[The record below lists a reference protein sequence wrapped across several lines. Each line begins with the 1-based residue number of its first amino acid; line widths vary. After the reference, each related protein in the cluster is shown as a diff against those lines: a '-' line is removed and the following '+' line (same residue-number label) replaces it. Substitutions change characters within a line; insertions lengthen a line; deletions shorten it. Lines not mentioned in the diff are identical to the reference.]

1 MTYVIKRDGSKVKW
15 DSNKIVNA
23 VRKAFESCKEE
34 DKFNENEFKEFAN
47 SFTADTIDIES
58 IQDAVEYYLMGN
70 YPNIAKAYI
79 ICRKERAKIR
89 DFKYNKTYYN
99 TVLGLLNGETNDVS
113 KENANKDP
121 KQFFTMRD
129 LVAGE
134 TCKKIYKD
142 FIMDSKLLELHNK
155 GIIHVHDT
163 DYRAMKGMTN
173 CFSQDTKFIT
183 SKGVISFND
192 VHDGTIVYVPTH
204 TGKWKK
210 AIVHNYG
217 IQDLYEYTISTV
229 NRIGYGVKVK
239 ATENHRWFLN
249 SGVQTTD
256 LKIGDKLLTKNDLI
270 SNISLDYILNNSELV
285 KYWCYGFILGDG
297 STVDNSYMYS
307 HNLGKRKKSSTS
319 KCLFKTVVRLCKD
332 KIKYLQYF
340 LNANMVSYP
349 IKNSK
354 DLLVVDYTFNKKEF
368 LKNKDYTKL
377 TKEQLVALIKGLIC
391 ADGEH
396 KKYNPI
402 IGEEVADG
410 ISASNKNIQE
420 IIEKYSALAGY
431 YISKVSINNK
441 VTNYGIRQSS
451 LYEYKFITQIPKRR
465 ISKKGFE
472 SYTTIPYKVLNKEY
486 IGKENVWC
494 LEVEDDHSFILAN
507 GLITGNCCLINLKD
521 MLINGTC
528 VQGKRIHNIHSLIVA
543 SNVTTQIIAAVGSSQ
558 YGGITIDISHLSP
571 FIERSKIKYRDIFKE
586 LDGPI
591 QEKYVNAF
599 IKKEIV
605 DSIQL
610 IQYQLN
616 TLTTTNGQS
625 PFITIA
631 CNTNGQDDEYPEY
644 TAMLIEELLKQRIK
658 GMEGPNGNNIN
669 PSFPK
674 IVYILT
680 ENNIKEGT
688 KYYYL
693 TKLAAECTAKR
704 MVPDYMSEKI
714 CKQYKEGRVI
724 PPMGCRSILTPWKN
738 KEGKYQEFG
747 RFNIGVFSIN
757 LPYLALNST
766 TIEEFKEKLV
776 DMIDFLSEQQYKVYK
791 TICNQPVDIAS
802 ILWMDGAFFRA
813 KSGQKIGEILPKGY
827 CTASIGY
834 IGLAECAY
842 RFNIDYP
849 TEEGQKFGLDIM
861 KVFYDRVQFNAKKY
875 NLSLSIYGTPAENT
889 TTTFAKALK
898 IFPTIKN
905 VNDKNYVTNSY
916 HVPVWYNIDGYN
928 KIKFEAPFQ
937 KYSSGGC
944 ISYVEMPDINHNTES
959 VLNIMQYI
967 YDHMMYCELNTTSCD
982 VCYKCGFHGQI
993 ELLGDNNFRC
1003 PNCGNTNS
1011 LSLYIQRRL
1020 CGYLGTLTNGISIGR
1035 EGDIM
1040 DRAKHF

>member
-1 MTYVIKRDGSKVKW
+1 
-15 DSNKIVNA
+15 
-23 VRKAFESCKEE
+23 
-34 DKFNENEFKEFAN
+34 
-47 SFTADTIDIES
+47 
-58 IQDAVEYYLMGN
+58 
-70 YPNIAKAYI
+70 
-79 ICRKERAKIR
+79 
-89 DFKYNKTYYN
+89 
-99 TVLGLLNGETNDVS
+99 
-113 KENANKDP
+113 
-121 KQFFTMRD
+121 
-129 LVAGE
+129 
-134 TCKKIYKD
+134 
-142 FIMDSKLLELHNK
+142 
-155 GIIHVHDT
+155 
-163 DYRAMKGMTN
+163 
-173 CFSQDTKFIT
+173 
-183 SKGVISFND
+183 
-192 VHDGTIVYVPTH
+192 
-204 TGKWKK
+204 
-210 AIVHNYG
+210 
-217 IQDLYEYTISTV
+217 
-229 NRIGYGVKVK
+229 
-239 ATENHRWFLN
+239 
-249 SGVQTTD
+249 
-256 LKIGDKLLTKNDLI
+256 
-270 SNISLDYILNNSELV
+270 
-285 KYWCYGFILGDG
+285 
-297 STVDNSYMYS
+297 
-307 HNLGKRKKSSTS
+307 
-319 KCLFKTVVRLCKD
+319 
-332 KIKYLQYF
+332 
-340 LNANMVSYP
+340 
-349 IKNSK
+349 
-354 DLLVVDYTFNKKEF
+354 
-368 LKNKDYTKL
+368 
-377 TKEQLVALIKGLIC
+377 
-391 ADGEH
+391 
-396 KKYNPI
+396 
-402 IGEEVADG
+402 
-410 ISASNKNIQE
+410 
-420 IIEKYSALAGY
+420 
-431 YISKVSINNK
+431 
-441 VTNYGIRQSS
+441 
-451 LYEYKFITQIPKRR
+451 
-465 ISKKGFE
+465 
-472 SYTTIPYKVLNKEY
+472 
-486 IGKENVWC
+486 
-494 LEVEDDHSFILAN
+494 
-507 GLITGNCCLINLKD
+507 

-528 VQGKRIHNIHSLIVA
+528 VQGKRIHDIHSLIVA

-586 LDGPI
+586 LDAPI
-591 QEKYVNAF
+591 QEKYVNTF

-631 CNTNGQDDEYPEY
+631 CNTNGQEDEYPEY

-757 LPYLALNST
+757 LPYLALCST
-766 TIEEFKEKLV
+766 TIDTFKEKLV
-776 DMIDFLSEQQYKVYK
+776 DIIDFLSEQQYKIYK
-791 TICNQPVDIAS
+791 TICNQPVDIAP

-834 IGLAECAY
+834 IGLAECTY

-875 NLSLSIYGTPAENT
+875 DLSLSIYGTPAENT

-898 IFPTIKN
+898 VFPTIKN

-982 VCYKCGFHGQI
+982 VCYKCGYHGQI

-1003 PNCGNTNS
+1003 PNCSNIND
-1011 LSLYIQRRL
+1011 LSLYVQRRL
-1020 CGYLGTLTNGISIGR
+1020 CGLDS
-1035 EGDIM
+1035 
-1040 DRAKHF
+1040 

>member
-47 SFTADTIDIES
+47 SFTANTIDIES
-58 IQDAVEYYLMGN
+58 IQDAVEYYLIGN

-79 ICRKERAKIR
+79 IYRKERAKIR

-163 DYRAMKGMTN
+163 DYRAMKGMT
-173 CFSQDTKFIT
+173 
-183 SKGVISFND
+183 
-192 VHDGTIVYVPTH
+192 
-204 TGKWKK
+204 
-210 AIVHNYG
+210 
-217 IQDLYEYTISTV
+217 
-229 NRIGYGVKVK
+229 
-239 ATENHRWFLN
+239 
-249 SGVQTTD
+249 
-256 LKIGDKLLTKNDLI
+256 
-270 SNISLDYILNNSELV
+270 
-285 KYWCYGFILGDG
+285 
-297 STVDNSYMYS
+297 
-307 HNLGKRKKSSTS
+307 
-319 KCLFKTVVRLCKD
+319 
-332 KIKYLQYF
+332 
-340 LNANMVSYP
+340 
-349 IKNSK
+349 
-354 DLLVVDYTFNKKEF
+354 
-368 LKNKDYTKL
+368 
-377 TKEQLVALIKGLIC
+377 
-391 ADGEH
+391 
-396 KKYNPI
+396 
-402 IGEEVADG
+402 
-410 ISASNKNIQE
+410 
-420 IIEKYSALAGY
+420 
-431 YISKVSINNK
+431 
-441 VTNYGIRQSS
+441 
-451 LYEYKFITQIPKRR
+451 
-465 ISKKGFE
+465 
-472 SYTTIPYKVLNKEY
+472 
-486 IGKENVWC
+486 
-494 LEVEDDHSFILAN
+494 
-507 GLITGNCCLINLKD
+507 NCCLINLKD

-757 LPYLALNST
+757 LPYLALDST

-791 TICNQPVDIAS
+791 TICNQPVDIAP

-905 VNDKNYVTNSY
+905 VNDKKYVTNSY
-916 HVPVWYNIDGYN
+916 HIPVWYNIDGYN

-944 ISYVEMPDINHNTES
+944 ISYVEMPDINHNAES

>member
-23 VRKAFESCKEE
+23 VRKAFGSCKEE
-34 DKFNENEFKEFAN
+34 DRFNEDEFKEFADN
-47 SFTADTIDIES
+47 FTADTIDIES

-79 ICRKERAKIR
+79 IRRKERAKIR

-173 CFSQDTKFIT
+173 C
-183 SKGVISFND
+183 
-192 VHDGTIVYVPTH
+192 
-204 TGKWKK
+204 
-210 AIVHNYG
+210 
-217 IQDLYEYTISTV
+217 
-229 NRIGYGVKVK
+229 
-239 ATENHRWFLN
+239 
-249 SGVQTTD
+249 
-256 LKIGDKLLTKNDLI
+256 
-270 SNISLDYILNNSELV
+270 
-285 KYWCYGFILGDG
+285 
-297 STVDNSYMYS
+297 
-307 HNLGKRKKSSTS
+307 
-319 KCLFKTVVRLCKD
+319 
-332 KIKYLQYF
+332 
-340 LNANMVSYP
+340 
-349 IKNSK
+349 
-354 DLLVVDYTFNKKEF
+354 
-368 LKNKDYTKL
+368 
-377 TKEQLVALIKGLIC
+377 
-391 ADGEH
+391 
-396 KKYNPI
+396 
-402 IGEEVADG
+402 
-410 ISASNKNIQE
+410 
-420 IIEKYSALAGY
+420 
-431 YISKVSINNK
+431 
-441 VTNYGIRQSS
+441 
-451 LYEYKFITQIPKRR
+451 
-465 ISKKGFE
+465 
-472 SYTTIPYKVLNKEY
+472 
-486 IGKENVWC
+486 
-494 LEVEDDHSFILAN
+494 
-507 GLITGNCCLINLKD
+507 CLINLKD

-528 VQGKRIHNIHSLIVA
+528 VQGKRIHDIHSLIVA

-586 LDGPI
+586 LDGPV
-591 QEKYVNAF
+591 QEKYVNTF

-631 CNTNGQDDEYPEY
+631 CNTNGQNDEYPEY

-688 KYYYL
+688 RYYYL
-693 TKLAAECTAKR
+693 TKLAAKCTAKR

-738 KEGKYQEFG
+738 KEGNYQEFG

-757 LPYLALNST
+757 LPYLALDST

-776 DMIDFLSEQQYKVYK
+776 DIIDFLSEQQYKVYK
-791 TICNQPVDIAS
+791 TICNQPVDIAP

-875 NLSLSIYGTPAENT
+875 ELSLSIYGTPAENT

-898 IFPTIKN
+898 VFPTIKN

-944 ISYVEMPDINHNTES
+944 ISYIEMPDINHNTES

-982 VCYKCGFHGQI
+982 VCYKCGYHGQI

-1011 LSLYIQRRL
+1011 LSLYVQRRL
-1020 CGYLGTLTNGISIGR
+1020 CGYLGTLTNGTSIGR

-1040 DRAKHF
+1040 DRVKHF

>member
-1 MTYVIKRDGSKVKW
+1 
-15 DSNKIVNA
+15 
-23 VRKAFESCKEE
+23 
-34 DKFNENEFKEFAN
+34 
-47 SFTADTIDIES
+47 
-58 IQDAVEYYLMGN
+58 
-70 YPNIAKAYI
+70 
-79 ICRKERAKIR
+79 
-89 DFKYNKTYYN
+89 
-99 TVLGLLNGETNDVS
+99 
-113 KENANKDP
+113 
-121 KQFFTMRD
+121 
-129 LVAGE
+129 
-134 TCKKIYKD
+134 
-142 FIMDSKLLELHNK
+142 
-155 GIIHVHDT
+155 
-163 DYRAMKGMTN
+163 
-173 CFSQDTKFIT
+173 
-183 SKGVISFND
+183 
-192 VHDGTIVYVPTH
+192 
-204 TGKWKK
+204 
-210 AIVHNYG
+210 
-217 IQDLYEYTISTV
+217 
-229 NRIGYGVKVK
+229 
-239 ATENHRWFLN
+239 
-249 SGVQTTD
+249 
-256 LKIGDKLLTKNDLI
+256 
-270 SNISLDYILNNSELV
+270 
-285 KYWCYGFILGDG
+285 
-297 STVDNSYMYS
+297 
-307 HNLGKRKKSSTS
+307 
-319 KCLFKTVVRLCKD
+319 
-332 KIKYLQYF
+332 
-340 LNANMVSYP
+340 
-349 IKNSK
+349 
-354 DLLVVDYTFNKKEF
+354 
-368 LKNKDYTKL
+368 
-377 TKEQLVALIKGLIC
+377 
-391 ADGEH
+391 
-396 KKYNPI
+396 
-402 IGEEVADG
+402 
-410 ISASNKNIQE
+410 
-420 IIEKYSALAGY
+420 
-431 YISKVSINNK
+431 
-441 VTNYGIRQSS
+441 
-451 LYEYKFITQIPKRR
+451 
-465 ISKKGFE
+465 
-472 SYTTIPYKVLNKEY
+472 
-486 IGKENVWC
+486 
-494 LEVEDDHSFILAN
+494 
-507 GLITGNCCLINLKD
+507 

-571 FIERSKIKYRDIFKE
+571 FIERSKIKYKDIFKD

-591 QEKYVNAF
+591 QEKYVNTF

-724 PPMGCRSILTPWKN
+724 PPMGCRSILTSWKN

-757 LPYLALNST
+757 LPYLALDST
-766 TIEEFKEKLV
+766 TVDEFKKKLI

-791 TICNQPVDIAS
+791 TICNQPVDIAP

-875 NLSLSIYGTPAENT
+875 DLSLSIYGTPAENT

-898 IFPTIKN
+898 VFPTIKN

-944 ISYVEMPDINHNTES
+944 ISYVEMPDINHNKES

-982 VCYKCGFHGQI
+982 VCYKCGYHGQI

-1011 LSLYIQRRL
+1011 LLLYVQRRL
-1020 CGYLGTLTNGISIGR
+1020 CGYLGTLTNGTSIGR

-1040 DRAKHF
+1040 NRVKHF